1 MDGARQAK
9 TRGAE
14 GLRTAVAAGSSGVG
28 RIKEGAKGAGGALT
42 AAASASGL
50 SVPGMEQEPPMKVC
64 PCCPALSYKQRL
76 IGCACCM
83 LIGALL
89 SLGSF
94 LSFAKLLLGN
104 PVPFALKYTLG
115 NILSLGASSFLVGP
129 ARQCRTMFAK
139 ERRAASLAYLLTL
152 AGTLL
157 SIFWLRLAI
166 LALLFILLQF
176 AALTWYMLS
185 YIPYGRALASRLVR
199 RQLVRHG
206 VLSPATAPIRP
217 AVEPS

>member
-1 MDGARQAK
+1 
-9 TRGAE
+9 
-14 GLRTAVAAGSSGVG
+14 
-28 RIKEGAKGAGGALT
+28 LT
-42 AAASASGL
+42 
-50 SVPGMEQEPPMKVC
+50 P
-64 PCCPALSYKQRL
+64 
-76 IGCACCM
+76 
-83 LIGALL
+83 
-89 SLGSF
+89 
-94 LSFAKLLLGN
+94 GN

-152 AGTLL
+152 AGSLLSLLRSPTCSPPPPSLASLHSTTSSLGLGTLL

>member
-1 MDGARQAK
+1 MLPRSPTCSRSQARCS
-9 TRGAE
+9 
-14 GLRTAVAAGSSGVG
+14 LSSA
-28 RIKEGAKGAGGALT
+28 R
-42 AAASASGL
+42 
-50 SVPGMEQEPPMKVC
+50 P
-64 PCCPALSYKQRL
+64 PALPLPRPSPHFIPR
-76 IGCACCM
+76 
-83 LIGALL
+83 
-89 SLGSF
+89 
-94 LSFAKLLLGN
+94 
-104 PVPFALKYTLG
+104 P
-115 NILSLGASSFLVGP
+115 
-129 ARQCRTMFAK
+129 
-139 ERRAASLAYLLTL
+139 
-152 AGTLL
+152 GTLL